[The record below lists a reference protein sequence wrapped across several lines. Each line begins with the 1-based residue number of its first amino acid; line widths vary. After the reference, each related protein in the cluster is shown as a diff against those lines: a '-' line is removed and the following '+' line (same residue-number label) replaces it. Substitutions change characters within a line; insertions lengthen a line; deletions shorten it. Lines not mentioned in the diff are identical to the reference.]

1 MSYIQPPPP
10 IALQR
15 SLSHADKAMEK
26 AKPFIQHLKEGE
38 TIFLNYWI
46 DARKTITYAWLELKE
61 GVLRQ
66 FEKECPLYDLPS
78 NWTYKGIPH
87 PCE

>member
-1 MSYIQPPPP
+1 MQAPPPVS
-10 IALQR
+10 LMR

-26 AKPFIQHLKEGE
+26 AAPYLRQLKEGE
-38 TIFLNYWI
+38 TLFINYWI
-46 DARKTITYAWLELKE
+46 DARKTITYAWLEIKE

-66 FEKECPLYDLPS
+66 FEKECPLHDLRRH
-78 NWTYKGIPH
+78 WTYESVPS